1 MKRMKIAILGYGRMG
16 KEIEQIAV
24 ARGHEVVLKMT
35 EENRNEV
42 LPRLSDA
49 DAAIEFSQPGSAIS
63 NIEACFSANVPVVV
77 GTTGWYDHFDS
88 IATQCKS
95 NGQALFTATNFSLGV
110 NLFFEMNRQLAKLM
124 NPHTDYEVS
133 MEEIHHVHKLDSPSG
148 TAITIAEGLIDEL
161 DSKASWTEDNSA
173 PSNSE
178 INIISSREGEVPGT
192 HVVHYNSE
200 IDHIEIKHEAH
211 NRKGFALGSV
221 LAAEWIQGKKGVF
234 TMKDLL
240 NLN

>member
-1 MKRMKIAILGYGRMG
+1 
-16 KEIEQIAV
+16 
-24 ARGHEVVLKMT
+24 
-35 EENRNEV
+35 
-42 LPRLSDA
+42 
-49 DAAIEFSQPGSAIS
+49 
-63 NIEACFSANVPVVV
+63 
-77 GTTGWYDHFDS
+77 
-88 IATQCKS
+88 
-95 NGQALFTATNFSLGV
+95 
-110 NLFFEMNRQLAKLM
+110 
-124 NPHTDYEVS
+124 VS

-178 INIISSREGEVPGT
+178 VNIISSREGEVPGT

-221 LAAEWIQGKKGVF
+221 IAAEWIQGKKGVF